1 MVTSMRMPDECERV
15 EQWPSFADAFREI
28 HRFILKAM
36 DGNAAAANA
45 LFRKYLNGELPDELL
60 RISQSWVQE
69 ERGAPLRPQGDPVGA
84 AGPQASESLTP
95 VRPVARRRQR
105 AGTLRDYPP
114 HFQGGNRASGS
125 PEVVSVERK
134 QTA

>member
-1 MVTSMRMPDECERV
+1 MVTSMRMPDEYERV
-15 EQWPSFADAFREI
+15 EKWPSFADAFREI

-69 ERGAPLRPQGDPVGA
+69 ERGAPLRPQ
-84 AGPQASESLTP
+84 ASESLTP

>member
-1 MVTSMRMPDECERV
+1 MPNECERTN
-15 EQWPSFADAFREI
+15 EAWPPFAEAFREI

-36 DGNAAAANA
+36 DGNAAAANT

-69 ERGAPLRPQGDPVGA
+69 ERGAPLMPEGDIVGA
-84 AGPQASESLTP
+84 AGPQGNGSLTP
-95 VRPVARRRQR
+95 VRRVPRRRQR
-105 AGTLRDYPP
+105 AGTLRDHPP